1 MKPDP
6 LPPIPSPPSE
16 LWRQF
21 RVRVLPLMS
30 FATVLCL
37 TIWLWGR
44 NLANP
49 LVMGTAEAPRA
60 DVASPVAGR
69 LAQLKV
75 ALYQNVK
82 AGDVIAIVEPGDPAI
97 LNQKLCVI
105 RAEMELIRTEAGF
118 NAGDKVRY
126 SQFQLDWMLARA
138 DLVQQQNQL
147 QYAQNEFDR
156 TAKLVEEKIVDQSQ
170 YDVARRDLAQ
180 AKELFA
186 GRTAAVGAAEKAWKQ
201 LNPSRQS
208 EESPSI
214 RATLAVAEQKL
225 RLAEAELKPIVL
237 TAAIDG
243 CISSINKPAGSTVGP
258 NEAILEIADPVVDRI
273 VGYVS
278 QPVRVELRV
287 GMEVEV
293 RNRGLNRVMGRARI
307 VQIGPRI
314 ELFDAPLRVRGM
326 GNAQQRGLPILV
338 NVPPNM
344 KLLPGELVDLALST
358 APGTSM

>member
-1 MKPDP
+1 MA
-6 LPPIPSPPSE
+6 
-16 LWRQF
+16 
-21 RVRVLPLMS
+21 

-97 LNQKLCVI
+97 LNQKLSVI
-105 RAEMELIRTEAGF
+105 RAEMELIRAEAGF

-156 TAKLVEEKIVDQSQ
+156 IAKLVEKKSLTK
-170 YDVARRDLAQ
+170 ANTTSPAATSRRP
-180 AKELFA
+180 KNCSP
-186 GRTAAVGAAEKAWKQ
+186 AEPRPSKPRRKNGNSSILPGNPKSPRPSAPHWPS
-201 LNPSRQS
+201 PSRS
-208 EESPSI
+208 CGW
-214 RATLAVAEQKL
+214 R
-225 RLAEAELKPIVL
+225 KPN
-237 TAAIDG
+237 
-243 CISSINKPAGSTVGP
+243 S
-258 NEAILEIADPVVDRI
+258 
-273 VGYVS
+273 
-278 QPVRVELRV
+278 
-287 GMEVEV
+287 
-293 RNRGLNRVMGRARI
+293 NR
-307 VQIGPRI
+307 
-314 ELFDAPLRVRGM
+314 
-326 GNAQQRGLPILV
+326 
-338 NVPPNM
+338 
-344 KLLPGELVDLALST
+344 SC
-358 APGTSM
+358 